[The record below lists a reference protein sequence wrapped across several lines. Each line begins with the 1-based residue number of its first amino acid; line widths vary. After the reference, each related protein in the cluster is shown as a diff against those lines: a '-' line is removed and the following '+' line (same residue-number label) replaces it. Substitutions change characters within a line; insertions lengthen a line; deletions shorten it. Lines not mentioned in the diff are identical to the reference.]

1 MELLFMGCVVLSYAR
16 NSVQANAIRML
27 ERLNVVA
34 DMGNAADF
42 NGPMLAA
49 KVIGLNSPS
58 LRKRMAKR
66 GRQLIDGKGAWR
78 VVEAMKGLGVR
89 R

>member
-1 MELLFMGCVVLSYAR
+1 
-16 NSVQANAIRML
+16 ML

-49 KVIGLNSPS
+49 KVIGIEFSFSSQADGKARPTTN
-58 LRKRMAKR
+58 RWKR
-66 GRQLIDGKGAWR
+66 GVARRRSYEGARSTPVRKNTINFLGFR
-78 VVEAMKGLGVR
+78 VGR
-89 R
+89 TQ